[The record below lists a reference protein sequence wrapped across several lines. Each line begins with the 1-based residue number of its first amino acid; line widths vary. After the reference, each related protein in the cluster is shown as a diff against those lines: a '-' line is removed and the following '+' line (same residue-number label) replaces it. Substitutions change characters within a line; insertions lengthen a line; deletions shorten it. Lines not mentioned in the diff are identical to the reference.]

1 MFRTIL
7 FYPSIVLSL
16 IVSILALPKMWYL
29 KTKGR
34 LEERTLFIHKVTY
47 KWAKFVMKMSGAKV
61 TVKGLENVPTDKTV
75 LFMSNHQSFF
85 DIPLLMSAVDMPK
98 GFIAKKELG
107 TWPGIS
113 TWMRYIQCVF
123 MDRDNI
129 RKSAEAIIQGINI
142 LKSGYSMV
150 IFPEGTRSKGGET
163 HEFKAGSFKLAT
175 KPKVPIIPVTI
186 NGSYK
191 LLEKNN
197 YKIKSSDVEVI
208 FHPAVDVA
216 NLSKEEINN
225 LPKTL
230 EDIVFSA
237 LEK

>member
-75 LFMSNHQSFF
+75 LFMSNHQSYF

-113 TWMRYIQCVF
+113 TWMKYIQCVF

-197 YKIKSSDVEVI
+197 YKIKADNVEVI
-208 FHPAVDVA
+208 FHPAIDVA

-237 LEK
+237 LDK

>member
-1 MFRTIL
+1 MLRTIL
-7 FYPSIVLSL
+7 FYPAIVLSL
-16 IVSILALPKMWYL
+16 VVSLLALPKMWYL

-34 LEERTLFIHKVTY
+34 LEERTLFIHKITY

-61 TVKGLENVPTDKTV
+61 TVKGLENVPLDKTV
-75 LFMSNHQSFF
+75 LFMSNHQSYF

-113 TWMRYIQCVF
+113 TWMRYIQCIF
-123 MDRDNI
+123 MDRENI
-129 RKSAEAIIQGINI
+129 RKSAEAIVQGINI

-150 IFPEGTRSKGGET
+150 IFPEGTRSKGGQT

-175 KPKVPIIPVTI
+175 KSKVPIVPVTI

-191 LLEKNN
+191 LLEMNN
-197 YKIKSSDVEVI
+197 YKIKSGEVEVI
-208 FHPAVDVA
+208 FHPPVEVT
-216 NLSKEEINN
+216 NLSKEELND
-225 LPKTL
+225 LPQKL
-230 EDIVFSA
+230 ENIVFSE
-237 LEK
+237 LKN